1 MIETRTPRNTSTMP
15 GRAQAPTPGGGGR
28 PAPRATGRGGPGL
41 RAGVRLWSL
50 LRAGALLGGPAGGP
64 HDPAVIEDDSRRM
77 AGRRAR

>member
-1 MIETRTPRNTSTMP
+1 MIETRTPRDTRTMP
-15 GRAQAPTPGGGGR
+15 GRAQAPAGGGGR
-28 PAPRATGRGGPGL
+28 PAPPAAGRGRPGL

-50 LRAGALLGGPAGGP
+50 LRAGALLGGPAGAP